1 DNDTI
6 DYGKVSTAV
15 SKLQNIGVNI
25 TLPSVNKSKYSFVP
39 DAENNAIL
47 YGLKPIKTIN
57 KKIANQIIDNRP
69 YNSLTDFLEKTYE
82 TKIITNQHLIALVKA
97 GALDEFGDRK
107 TIMMEVIKYITPL
120 KDSYTLASVT
130 KLLESGVLKDR
141 PELPLIELREA
152 FKGSVLRKVTTGNAK
167 TPHKIFK
174 VTDME
179 AYDKYGDDDAIIEVK
194 GDYYEVDEKM
204 FKKFFDK
211 QTQDLK
217 EWLKSKEAVDYVN
230 RYDLNQQWVKYALGS
245 YSKWEMETLNYYHH
259 EHELIGVNLER
270 YGVEHFNNLPRKAE
284 VERYNKWRD
293 REITVYY
300 TTNVMGTILGTNKAR
315 HTVTLLDIDGSV
327 FDVKYH
333 AGAFSH
339 YDKVISQVMSSG
351 KKKTIE
357 PSWFS
362 RGNKILVHGFRRE
375 NQFVA
380 KTYK

>member
-1 DNDTI
+1 TEGEVAILEEHLLPLNGVCDSQESLMAMVMDKRISDFDRKWANKLRKAIAKKDPQALEEAQSHYKKHCKEIGVSQNMQDYIWDVQIFRQLGYSFPSAHSLQYGNVMMQELNMSYKFSPVYWQTACLNMNSGSVETEGEDNDTI

-57 KKIANQIIDNRP
+57 KKIANQIINNRP

-141 PELPLIELREA
+141 SELPLIELREA

-174 VTDME
+174 V
-179 AYDKYGDDDAIIEVK
+179 
-194 GDYYEVDEKM
+194 
-204 FKKFFDK
+204 
-211 QTQDLK
+211 
-217 EWLKSKEAVDYVN
+217 
-230 RYDLNQQWVKYALGS
+230 
-245 YSKWEMETLNYYHH
+245 
-259 EHELIGVNLER
+259 
-270 YGVEHFNNLPRKAE
+270 
-284 VERYNKWRD
+284 
-293 REITVYY
+293 
-300 TTNVMGTILGTNKAR
+300 
-315 HTVTLLDIDGSV
+315 
-327 FDVKYH
+327 
-333 AGAFSH
+333 
-339 YDKVISQVMSSG
+339 
-351 KKKTIE
+351 
-357 PSWFS
+357 
-362 RGNKILVHGFRRE
+362 
-375 NQFVA
+375 
-380 KTYK
+380 